1 MSETTPNVPRQLR
14 ARLPPHR
21 PAPRAEEGPRGVLGR
36 PHDRRRGRGRPPPT
50 CARRTRTRLA
60 ELGLATDVPAIPSAF
75 SFYDHVL
82 DATAVVGAVP
92 ARFADVVGA
101 DGALDLAGYSTVA
114 RGRGDDLPLEM
125 TKWFDTNYHYLV
137 PEIGPETDVPLRER
151 PPGAGVHG
159 GPRGRRPHASG
170 HRRPGHVP
178 RPGQGHR
185 GRAGG
190 LRARS
195 TASRTCCPSTP
206 SCSRTSPPRVPP
218 GSSSRSPRWSPTR
231 SPSRPSSCSPP

>member
-1 MSETTPNVPRQLR
+1 MLGYPRI
-14 ARLPPHR
+14 
-21 PAPRAEEGPRGVLGR
+21 GPRRELKKALEAFWAGR
-36 PHDRRRGRGRPPPT
+36 TSADEVEATAADLRK
-50 CARRTRTRLA
+50 RTRTRLA

-137 PEIGPETDVPLRER
+137 PEIGPETDVPLRQR
-151 PPGAGVHG
+151 PPGAGVQG

-170 HRRPGHVP
+170 HRRPRHVP

-231 SPSRPSSCSPP
+231 SPCRPSSCSPP